1 MSEVSATPGNNE
13 WYRLPVEKVEEI
25 FSTSSAGLA
34 SAAAEARLGKYG
46 YNELKFKKQSA
57 LIRFLLQFRSALIYV
72 LLAAALVTAILE
84 MWVDSAVIFVVVI
97 ANAIIGFIQEGKAE
111 ASMEVLSKMMVLECT
126 VLRDGERRDI
136 PARQLVPGDVVLLEE
151 GDRVPADL
159 RLFYVKNLSVDEA
172 PLTGESVPVEK
183 TVEPVPRP
191 NLAPGDQRCMAFS
204 GTFAARGS
212 AQGIV
217 VATGMQTEI
226 GKIAT
231 LMKETKSE
239 AAPLIRK
246 MAQFTKFLI
255 IAIMILA
262 AINLVL
268 GATLGGYDL
277 VYSFLA
283 SVSLAVAA
291 IPEGLPAI
299 LTIALASGARAMA
312 RRNALVRRLPAVET
326 LGSATVI
333 CSDKTGTLTRNEM
346 TVVRVYCGNSDYA
359 VTGAGYEPRG
369 EFTRDGR
376 VVDPQKEVDLAQTL
390 RAGYLCNDAALYQTD
405 DSYEMSGDPTE
416 GALVVSATKAGV
428 VWKTYRL
435 DEIPFGS
442 EHRYM
447 AVLQQEDDRNVIYV
461 KGSPEKII
469 AMCSNWL
476 VDGDIQ
482 PMEPD
487 VIRNKVSEMGKGA
500 LRVLGLAYRSVPSNQ
515 TSLSCEDLED
525 MTFLGLQGMID
536 PPREEAVEAVRRC
549 RRAGIKVVM
558 VTGDHA
564 QTAQAVAEQ
573 LGIPDERVLIGEDLS
588 GMSDDELY
596 DIVDQVCVFARVAP
610 VHKYRVATQLEKR
623 GHIVAMTGD
632 GVNDAP
638 ALKAADIGVAM
649 GLKGTDV
656 SREAADMVLVDDN
669 FASIVAAVEEGRH
682 VYENIR
688 KVILYTLATN
698 GGQGLLVLSAILTVP
713 FVPLF
718 AERLPLEP
726 IHILWINLYDAVFL
740 ALPLLWEPK
749 EKGLLARKPRDPRE
763 PIADRLFFRKI
774 LLVSIIM
781 AGAAFAIFY
790 QYGNVAVSGSQVDEV
805 RLGQA
810 QTAAFVTVMMVHVFY
825 LLASR
830 SLTRSA
836 FKMNPFSN
844 KWVWVGIG
852 ITVAVQLV
860 IVYALPHAGIN
871 PLRTEPIPAEW
882 WIFIILLALPG
893 LFLVELEDFVAARLR
908 RITKKT

>member
-1 MSEVSATPGNNE
+1 
-13 WYRLPVEKVEEI
+13 
-25 FSTSSAGLA
+25 
-34 SAAAEARLGKYG
+34 
-46 YNELKFKKQSA
+46 
-57 LIRFLLQFRSALIYV
+57 
-72 LLAAALVTAILE
+72 
-84 MWVDSAVIFVVVI
+84 
-97 ANAIIGFIQEGKAE
+97 
-111 ASMEVLSKMMVLECT
+111 
-126 VLRDGERRDI
+126 
-136 PARQLVPGDVVLLEE
+136 
-151 GDRVPADL
+151 
-159 RLFYVKNLSVDEA
+159 
-172 PLTGESVPVEK
+172 
-183 TVEPVPRP
+183 
-191 NLAPGDQRCMAFS
+191 
-204 GTFAARGS
+204 
-212 AQGIV
+212 
-217 VATGMQTEI
+217 
-226 GKIAT
+226 
-231 LMKETKSE
+231 
-239 AAPLIRK
+239 
-246 MAQFTKFLI
+246 
-255 IAIMILA
+255 
-262 AINLVL
+262 
-268 GATLGGYDL
+268 
-277 VYSFLA
+277 
-283 SVSLAVAA
+283 
-291 IPEGLPAI
+291 
-299 LTIALASGARAMA
+299 
-312 RRNALVRRLPAVET
+312 
-326 LGSATVI
+326 
-333 CSDKTGTLTRNEM
+333 
-346 TVVRVYCGNSDYA
+346 
-359 VTGAGYEPRG
+359 
-369 EFTRDGR
+369 
-376 VVDPQKEVDLAQTL
+376 
-390 RAGYLCNDAALYQTD
+390 
-405 DSYEMSGDPTE
+405 
-416 GALVVSATKAGV
+416 
-428 VWKTYRL
+428 
-435 DEIPFGS
+435 
-442 EHRYM
+442 M

-844 KWVWVGIG
+844 KWIWVGIG
-852 ITVAVQLV
+852 ITVAVQLI